1 MPFGPSYI
9 IYTMNVQM
17 ERLEIAAV
25 PHYWL
30 DLPAGT
36 KELAARRELPACPAR
51 GRVVIMVGATA

>member
-1 MPFGPSYI
+1 MYRV
-9 IYTMNVQM
+9 NVQM
-17 ERLEIAAV
+17 ERLKVAAV

-51 GRVVIMVGATA
+51 GRVVIMVGATT